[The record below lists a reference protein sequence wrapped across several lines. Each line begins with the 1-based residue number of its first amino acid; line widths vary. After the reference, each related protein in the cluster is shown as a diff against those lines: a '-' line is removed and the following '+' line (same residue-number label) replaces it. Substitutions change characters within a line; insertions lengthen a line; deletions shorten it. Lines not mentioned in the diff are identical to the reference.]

1 MLIARLPQKALSRD
15 AHMDADKSPIDYDG
29 FFATLAQHVGP
40 DNVIT
45 DEAAL
50 SPYGKDIYYEC
61 RPPIAVVR
69 PGTIE
74 EVRNTVQTIT
84 VAGLCLSARGGGLSY
99 SAGYLTDRQDCVTL
113 DMQRL
118 NEITE
123 INQDDMYV
131 RVQAGVTWNQ
141 LNEALEP
148 LGLRTPFWGTGSGLF
163 ATVGGGV
170 SQNAINYGSGR
181 YGTVAESVIGLRLVM
196 ANGEELRTGSWA
208 ADVEPSPFNRY
219 YGPDLTGLFLGDSG
233 ALGVKTEIALQLIP
247 RPTEVRYAAFSF
259 ANRNDF
265 AKATGAVGR
274 LGLVS
279 ECFGLDPFFLSE
291 RIASTGFA
299 DDVDKL
305 LGIAK
310 GQSSILRG
318 MKEAFKV
325 AAAGRRYLKDVGYTL
340 HMSVDGRDDADAD
353 TALESVKN
361 ACSSHNG
368 REIEASIP
376 KVMRGTPF
384 PPPIMMLGPNG
395 DRWVP
400 MHGILPHSLH
410 ATLLDDID
418 VFMDANKDVIERHGL
433 VWGQVSNLIGQSRVL
448 IEVNLY
454 WKDRRTDMIESYL
467 DDDFLKTRETFEPD
481 PLAHAAVGELRK
493 GLANLFRRRGGTHMQ
508 IGRSY
513 PFLESRMDPAADLLR
528 SLKKTVDPNNL
539 INPGALF
546 L

>member
-1 MLIARLPQKALSRD
+1 MNSSGALS
-15 AHMDADKSPIDYDG
+15 AIIDI
-29 FFATLAQHVGP
+29 VGP
-40 DNVIT
+40 TNVIT
-45 DEAAL
+45 DDGQR
-50 SPYGKDIYYEC
+50 SIYGKDIYYERC
-61 RPPIAVVR
+61 PPLAVVC
-69 PGTIE
+69 PGSIE
-74 EVRNTVQTIT
+74 ELKAVVQVSALERYTL
-84 VAGLCLSARGGGLSY
+84 AARGGGLSY
-99 SAGYLTDRQDCVTL
+99 SAGYLTDRDDTLLL

-118 NEITE
+118 NEIVE

-141 LNEALEP
+141 LNEALTP

-163 ATVGGGV
+163 ATVGGGL
-170 SQNAINYGSGR
+170 SQNAINYGSGKH
-181 YGTVAESVIGLRLVM
+181 GMLVESVLGLRMVM
-196 ANGEELRTGSWA
+196 ADGEDLFTGSWA
-208 ADVEPSPFNRY
+208 TPDNPAPFNRY

-233 ALGVKTEIALQLIP
+233 ALGIKAEISLQLIP
-247 RPTEVRYAAFSF
+247 RPKEVRYAAFSF
-259 ANRNDF
+259 ESRSGF
-265 AKATGAVGR
+265 AAATGAVGR

-299 DDVDKL
+299 DDIDKL

-340 HMSVDGRDDADAD
+340 HMTIDGRDDADVES
-353 TALESVKN
+353 ALALVKQ
-361 ACSSHNG
+361 ACTDHDG

-384 PPPIMMLGPNG
+384 PPPIMMLGPHG

-410 ATLLDDID
+410 ETILNDID
-418 VFMDANKDVIERHGL
+418 VYMDSQEDVIEKFGL

-448 IEVNLY
+448 VEVNLY

-467 DDDFLKTRETFEPD
+467 DEEYLESKETFDHD
-481 PLAHAAVGELRK
+481 PEAWAAVGKLRQ
-493 GLANLFRRRGGTHMQ
+493 GLANLFRQRGGTHMQ

-513 PFLESRMDPAADLLR
+513 PFLESRLDNTADLIR
-528 SLKKTVDPNNL
+528 SIKAKVDPDNR
-539 INPGALF
+539 INPGALG

>member
-1 MLIARLPQKALSRD
+1 MLIARLSERALSRE
-15 AHMDADKSPIDYDG
+15 AQMDADKSLIDYED
-29 FFATLAQHVGP
+29 FFAALARHVGP
-40 DNVIT
+40 DNVMT
-45 DEAAL
+45 DKTAL
-50 SPYGKDIYYEC
+50 SPYGKDIYYESE
-61 RPPIAVVR
+61 PPIAVVR

-74 EVRNTVQTIT
+74 EVCSIVQTIT
-84 VAGLCLSARGGGLSY
+84 AAGLCLSARGGGLSY

-141 LNEALEP
+141 LNDALEP

-163 ATVGGGV
+163 ATVGGGA

-181 YGTVAESVIGLRLVM
+181 YGTLAESVIGLRLVM
-196 ANGEELRTGSWA
+196 ANGEELRTGSWSA
-208 ADVEPSPFNRY
+208 EVEPSPFNRY
-219 YGPDLTGLFLGDSG
+219 YGPDITGLFLGDSG

-265 AKATGAVGR
+265 AAATGAVGR

-340 HMSVDGRDDADAD
+340 HMSVDGRNDADVG
-353 TALESVKN
+353 TALETVKD
-361 ACSSHNG
+361 ACISHNG

-384 PPPIMMLGPNG
+384 PPPVMMLGPNG

-410 ATLLDDID
+410 AKLLDDID
-418 VFMDANKDVIERHGL
+418 AFMDINKDTIEQHGI

-467 DDDFLKTRETFEPD
+467 DDDFLKTRDTFEPD
-481 PLAHAAVGELRK
+481 PTAHAAVGELRK
-493 GLANLFRRRGGTHMQ
+493 GLANLFRKRGGTHMQ

-513 PFLESRMDPAADLLR
+513 PFHESRMDAAADLLT

-539 INPGALF
+539 INPGAL
-546 L
+546 LP

>member
-1 MLIARLPQKALSRD
+1 MPEDCAEQLKVLSEAL
-15 AHMDADKSPIDYDG
+15 
-29 FFATLAQHVGP
+29 GP
-40 DNVIT
+40 D
-45 DEAAL
+45 AL
-50 SPYGKDIYYEC
+50 IIDPALRSVYGKDIYYE
-61 RPPIAVVR
+61 RTPPLAIVR
-69 PGTIE
+69 PDSVEALQVAVKAIAD
-74 EVRNTVQTIT
+74 
-84 VAGLCLSARGGGLSY
+84 AGLCLSMRGGGLSY
-99 SAGYLTDRQDCVTL
+99 SAGYLADRHDCVML
-113 DMQRL
+113 DMQHL
-118 NEITE
+118 NQIIE

-141 LNEALEP
+141 LNEALQP

-181 YGTVAESVIGLRLVM
+181 YGTLAESVIALRMIM
-196 ANGEELRTGSWA
+196 ANGEELRNGSWA
-208 ADVEPSPFNRY
+208 TPDNPAPFNRY

-233 ALGVKTEIALQLIP
+233 ALGVKAEIALQLIP
-247 RPTEVRYAAFSF
+247 RPKEARFAAFTF
-259 ANRNDF
+259 PNRSDF
-265 AKATGAVGR
+265 AAATGAVGR

-299 DDVDKL
+299 DDIDKL

-325 AAAGRRYLKDVGYTL
+325 AASGRRYLKDVGYTL
-340 HMSVDGRDDADAD
+340 HMSVDGRDDADV
-353 TALESVKN
+353 ESAMATVKD
-361 ACSSHNG
+361 ACLKLNG

-384 PPPIMMLGPNG
+384 PPPLMMLGPAG

-410 ATLLDDID
+410 ETILDDVD
-418 VFMDANKDVIERHGL
+418 AYMDSQKTVIERHGL
-433 VWGQVSNLIGQSRVL
+433 VWGQVSNLIGHSRVL
-448 IEVNLY
+448 VEINLY
-454 WKDRRTDMIESYL
+454 WKDQRTDMIESYL
-467 DDDFLKTRETFEPD
+467 DESFLKTKETFQPD
-481 PLAHAAVGELRK
+481 ADANAAVGELRL
-493 GLANLFRRRGGTHMQ
+493 GLADLFRKRGGTHMQ

-513 PFLESRMDPAADLLR
+513 PFLESRTDSAANMLR
-528 SLKKTVDPNNL
+528 KVKQLVDPDHR
-539 INPGALF
+539 INPGALG

>member
-1 MLIARLPQKALSRD
+1 
-15 AHMDADKSPIDYDG
+15 MDADKSPIDYED
-29 FFATLAQHVGP
+29 FFATLAQNVGP
-40 DNVIT
+40 EHVIT
-45 DEAAL
+45 DKTAL
-50 SPYGKDIYYEC
+50 SPYGKDIYYESK
-61 RPPIAVVR
+61 PPIAVVR
-69 PGTIE
+69 PGTIK
-74 EVRNTVQTIT
+74 EVCSTVQTIT
-84 VAGLCLSARGGGLSY
+84 AAGLCLSARGGGLSY

-118 NEITE
+118 NEIIE

-141 LNEALEP
+141 LNDALEP

-163 ATVGGGV
+163 ATVGGGI

-181 YGTVAESVIGLRLVM
+181 YGTLAESVIGLRLVM

-208 ADVEPSPFNRY
+208 AEIEPSPFNRY

-233 ALGVKTEIALQLIP
+233 ALGVKTEVALQLIP
-247 RPTEVRYAAFSF
+247 RPTEVRFAAFSF
-259 ANRNDF
+259 ADRNDF
-265 AKATGAVGR
+265 AAATGAVGR

-340 HMSVDGRDDADAD
+340 HMSVDGRNDADAD
-353 TALESVKN
+353 TALETVKD
-361 ACSSHNG
+361 ACTTRNG

-384 PPPIMMLGPNG
+384 PPPIMMLGPKG

-418 VFMDANKDVIERHGL
+418 VFMNSNKDVIERHGL

-467 DDDFLKTRETFEPD
+467 DDDFLKTRETFDAD
-481 PLAHAAVGELRK
+481 PAAHAAVGELRK
-493 GLANLFRRRGGTHMQ
+493 GLANLFRKRGGTHMQ

-513 PFLESRMDPAADLLR
+513 PFLESRMDTAADLLKT
-528 SLKKTVDPNNL
+528 LKKTVDPNNL
-539 INPGALF
+539 INPGALG

>member
-1 MLIARLPQKALSRD
+1 MMGRADAIAALTD
-15 AHMDADKSPIDYDG
+15 V
-29 FFATLAQHVGP
+29 VGGE
-40 DNVIT
+40 NILT
-45 DEAAL
+45 DETDRAL
-50 SPYGKDIYYEC
+50 YGKDIYYE
-61 RPPIAVVR
+61 RTPPLAVVR
-69 PGTIE
+69 PSTVE
-74 EVRNTVQTIT
+74 QVQAVVR
-84 VAGLCLSARGGGLSY
+84 VAADSGLTLAARGGGLSY
-99 SAGYLTDRQDCVTL
+99 SAGYLTDRDDTVLL

-118 NEITE
+118 NEIVE
-123 INQDDMYV
+123 INKEDMYV

-141 LNEALEP
+141 LNDALRP
-148 LGLRTPFWGTGSGLF
+148 LDLRTPFWGTGSGLF
-163 ATVGGGV
+163 ATVGGGL

-181 YGTVAESVIGLRLVM
+181 HGMLVENVIGLRMVI
-196 ANGEELRTGSWA
+196 ADGEELRTGSWA
-208 ADVEPSPFNRY
+208 TPDNPAPFNRY

-233 ALGVKTEIALQLIP
+233 ALGIKVEIALQLIP
-247 RPTEVRYAAFSF
+247 RPKETRFAAFTFPERS
-259 ANRNDF
+259 DF
-265 AKATGAVGR
+265 AAAKGAVGR

-279 ECFGLDPFFLSE
+279 ECFGLDPFFLSD

-310 GQSSILRG
+310 GQSSILKG

-340 HMSVDGRDDADAD
+340 HMTVDGRDDADVES
-353 TALESVKN
+353 ALALVKK
-361 ACSSHNG
+361 ACTDHNG

-384 PPPIMMLGPNG
+384 PPPLMMLGPKG

-400 MHGILPHSLH
+400 THGILPHSLH
-410 ATLLDDID
+410 GAILDDID
-418 VFMDANKDVIERHGL
+418 AYMDSQKDVIEEHGL

-448 IEVNLY
+448 VEVNLY

-467 DDDFLKTRETFEPD
+467 DEDFLKTKETFDHD
-481 PLAHAAVGELRK
+481 PKAWTDVGKLRQ
-493 GLANLFRRRGGTHMQ
+493 GLADLFRKRGGTHMQ

-513 PFLESRMDPAADLLR
+513 PFLESRLDNTANMIR
-528 SLKKTVDPNNL
+528 SIKKIVDPDNR
-539 INPGALF
+539 INPGALG

>member
-1 MLIARLPQKALSRD
+1 MTEDLVTGDFTDQLKGLTTAL
-15 AHMDADKSPIDYDG
+15 
-29 FFATLAQHVGP
+29 GP
-40 DNVIT
+40 DVVIT
-45 DEAAL
+45 DPGL
-50 SPYGKDIYYEC
+50 RSIYGKDIYYE
-61 RPPIAVVR
+61 RTPPLAIIQPKSIEALQATVEAVA
-69 PGTIE
+69 E
-74 EVRNTVQTIT
+74 
-84 VAGLCLSARGGGLSY
+84 AGLCITMRGGGLSY
-99 SAGYLTDRQDCVTL
+99 SAGYLADRPDCVTL
-113 DMQRL
+113 DMQNL
-118 NEITE
+118 NQIVE

-141 LNEALEP
+141 LNEAVQP

-181 YGTVAESVIGLRLVM
+181 YGTLAESVVALRIIL
-196 ANGEELRTGSWA
+196 ADGQELRTGSWA
-208 ADVEPSPFNRY
+208 TTDNPAPFNRY

-233 ALGVKTEIALQLIP
+233 ALGVKAEITLQLIP
-247 RPTEVRYAAFSF
+247 RPKEARFAAFTF
-259 ANRNDF
+259 PNRSDF
-265 AKATGAVGR
+265 AAATGAVGR

-310 GQSSILRG
+310 GQSSMLRG

-325 AAAGRRYLKDVGYTL
+325 AASGRRYLKDVGYTL
-340 HMSVDGRDDADAD
+340 HMSVDGRDDTDVESSLAAVKDAC
-353 TALESVKN
+353 AQ
-361 ACSSHNG
+361 HRG

-384 PPPIMMLGPNG
+384 PPPLMMLGPAG

-410 ATLLDDID
+410 EAILDDVD
-418 VFMDANKDVIERHGL
+418 VYMDSQKDVIERHGL
-433 VWGQVSNLIGQSRVL
+433 VWGQVSNLIGHSRVL
-448 IEVNLY
+448 VEINLY
-454 WKDRRTDMIESYL
+454 WKDQRTDMIESYL
-467 DDDFLKTRETFEPD
+467 DESFLKTKDTFQPNQD
-481 PLAHAAVGELRK
+481 ANTAVGELRL
-493 GLANLFRRRGGTHMQ
+493 GLANLFRKRGGTHMQ

-513 PFLESRMDPAADLLR
+513 PFLESRTESAGKMLR
-528 SLKKTVDPNNL
+528 DIKKLVDPDDRM
-539 INPGALF
+539 NPGALG

>member
-1 MLIARLPQKALSRD
+1 MNVK
-15 AHMDADKSPIDYDG
+15 KPIQGYQAV
-29 FFATLAQHVGP
+29 FATLARHVGP

-45 DEAAL
+45 DKASL
-50 SPYGKDIYYEC
+50 SPYGKDIFYESK
-61 RPPIAVVR
+61 PPIAVVR

-74 EVRNTVQTIT
+74 EVSATVQTVT
-84 VAGLCLSARGGGLSY
+84 MAGLCLSARGGGLSY
-99 SAGYLTDRQDCVTL
+99 SAGYLTDREDSVTL
-113 DMQRL
+113 DMRRL
-118 NEITE
+118 SEIVE

-141 LNEALEP
+141 LNDALEP

-181 YGTVAESVIGLRLVM
+181 FGTLAESVIGLRLVM
-196 ANGEELRTGSWA
+196 ANGKELRTGSWSA
-208 ADVEPSPFNRY
+208 EVEPVPFNRY
-219 YGPDLTGLFLGDSG
+219 YGPDLTGLFIGDSG

-247 RPTEVRYAAFSF
+247 RPQEVRYAAFSF
-259 ANRNDF
+259 ADRNDF
-265 AKATGAVGR
+265 AAATGSVGR

-299 DDVDKL
+299 NDIDKL

-310 GQSSILRG
+310 GQNSILRG
-318 MKEAFKV
+318 MREAFKV

-340 HMSVDGRDDADAD
+340 HMSVDGRNDNDAD
-353 TALESVKN
+353 TALGSVKA
-361 ACSSHNG
+361 ACTAHRG

-384 PPPIMMLGPNG
+384 PPPVMMLGPNG

-418 VFMDANKDVIERHGL
+418 AYMDAKRDVIERHGL

-467 DDDFLKTRETFEPD
+467 DDNFLKTREVHNSD
-481 PLAHAAVGELRK
+481 PTAHAAVGELRT
-493 GLANLFRRRGGTHMQ
+493 GLANLFRQRGCTHMQ

-513 PFLESRMDPAADLLR
+513 PFLESRMDGAAELLK
-528 SLKKTVDPNNL
+528 SLKETVDPYNL
-539 INPGALF
+539 INPGALGF
-546 L
+546 